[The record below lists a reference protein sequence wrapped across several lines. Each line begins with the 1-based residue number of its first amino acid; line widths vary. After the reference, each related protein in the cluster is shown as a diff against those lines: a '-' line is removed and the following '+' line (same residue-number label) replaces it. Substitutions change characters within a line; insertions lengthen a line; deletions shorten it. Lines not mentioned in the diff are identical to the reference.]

1 VSDGEA
7 SGGALGGAADGPLV
21 SMGGAVAGTDG
32 ELTGSVDVGVGAG
45 DPVGV
50 DDGAGS
56 LVAVGT
62 GDGGSE
68 GEGEGVGVGVGSP
81 RRTGATITQRRYHW
95 DGPLVGN
102 TELLLQ
108 PAV

>member
-1 VSDGEA
+1 
-7 SGGALGGAADGPLV
+7 
-21 SMGGAVAGTDG
+21 MGDAVAGADG
-32 ELTGSVDVGVGAG
+32 ELTASVDVGVGAG
-45 DPVGV
+45 DPAGV

-56 LVAVGT
+56 LVAIGT

-68 GEGEGVGVGVGSP
+68 GEGEGEGVGLGVGSP

-102 TELLLQ
+102 TELRLQ

>member
-1 VSDGEA
+1 
-7 SGGALGGAADGPLV
+7 
-21 SMGGAVAGTDG
+21 MGDAVAGADD
-32 ELTGSVDVGVGAG
+32 ELTASVDVGVDAG

-50 DDGAGS
+50 DDAAGS
-56 LVAVGT
+56 LVAVGS

-68 GEGEGVGVGVGSP
+68 GEGKGVGLGVGVGSP

-102 TELLLQ
+102 TELRLQ

>member
-1 VSDGEA
+1 M
-7 SGGALGGAADGPLV
+7 
-21 SMGGAVAGTDG
+21 SMGDAVAGADG
-32 ELTGSVDVGVGAG
+32 ELTASVDVGVGAG

-50 DDGAGS
+50 DDAAGS
-56 LVAVGT
+56 LVAVGS

-68 GEGEGVGVGVGSP
+68 GEGKGVGLGVGVGVGSP

-102 TELLLQ
+102 TELRLQ